1 MLKQVAITTTAVGA
15 IAVIGEALAE
25 IAQEF
30 MEWSAINMGSIMEY
44 ADGFM
49 EVLG

>member
-1 MLKQVAITTTAVGA
+1 MIKHVAITTTAVGA
-15 IAVIGEALAE
+15 IAIIGEALAK
-25 IAQEF
+25 IAEDF
-30 MEWSAINMGSIMEY
+30 MEWSANNMGSIMEY